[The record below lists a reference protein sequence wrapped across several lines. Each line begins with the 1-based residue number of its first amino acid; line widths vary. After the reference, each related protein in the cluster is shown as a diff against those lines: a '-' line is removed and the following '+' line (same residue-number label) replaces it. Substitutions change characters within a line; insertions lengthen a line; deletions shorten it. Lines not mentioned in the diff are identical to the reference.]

1 MEGQVTAVTEIK
13 SQTGRVSWHSERRG
27 SRQDAEGTGNSSCQ
41 HGMHGNGKL
50 ALGTCENH

>member
-41 HGMHGNGKL
+41 HGNAWEWKAGFGDL
-50 ALGTCENH
+50 